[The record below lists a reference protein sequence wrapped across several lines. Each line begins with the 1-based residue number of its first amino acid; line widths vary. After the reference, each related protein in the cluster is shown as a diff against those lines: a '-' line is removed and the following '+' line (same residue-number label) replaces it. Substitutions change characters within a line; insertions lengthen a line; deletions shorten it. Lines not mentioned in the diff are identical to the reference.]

1 MLNAIRVQI
10 DSIDDQIVVLLGAR
24 QRAVE
29 AAGRLKTDPAAIP
42 APDRV
47 RFVIDRVSGMAASIG
62 ADPALIARIYE
73 HLIDC
78 FIEHDR
84 RCHPR
89 QV

>member
-47 RFVIDRVSGMAASIG
+47 RFVIDRVSRMAASIG

-78 FIEHDR
+78 FIEHER

>member
-1 MLNAIRVQI
+1 MLSDIRAQI

-42 APDRV
+42 APDRA
-47 RFVIDRVSGMAASIG
+47 RFVVDRVTKAAAAID
-62 ADPALIARIYE
+62 ADPALVARIYE

-78 FIEHDR
+78 FIEHER
-84 RCHPR
+84 RRHPR
-89 QV
+89 QG